1 MLAFKKV
8 NANFLKFNKDTQPSE
23 YLGRLFHLGSM
34 SFIAKETIVTD
45 LSFSFTNDIDTTKLT
60 FYSSIIN
67 ECHSKNKKFGTKTL
81 KESQPF
87 LFKPIPFA
95 LSCFYFLFM
104 LHITIFNKKIRA
116 RHNNSYVRKNS

>member
-60 FYSSIIN
+60 FCSFIIN
-67 ECHSKNKKFGTKTL
+67 EYHSKNK
-81 KESQPF
+81 
-87 LFKPIPFA
+87 
-95 LSCFYFLFM
+95 
-104 LHITIFNKKIRA
+104 
-116 RHNNSYVRKNS
+116 NSGQKR

>member
-60 FYSSIIN
+60 FCSSIIN
-67 ECHSKNKKFGTKTL
+67 EYHSKNK
-81 KESQPF
+81 
-87 LFKPIPFA
+87 
-95 LSCFYFLFM
+95 
-104 LHITIFNKKIRA
+104 
-116 RHNNSYVRKNS
+116 NSRQKR